1 MIQCIIFVRYGILFL
16 LPGKGALPLV
26 KHFIEVN
33 YQSLKVGQIITGILT
48 VVLHY
53 IW

>member
-1 MIQCIIFVRYGILFL
+1 MIFVIYGISFL
-16 LPGKGALPLV
+16 LPGKGALPLI

-33 YQSLKVGQIITGILT
+33 YQSLKVGQILTGILT
-48 VVLHY
+48 VILHY